1 MSVNKSNFALV
12 LFMAVYHVN
21 PGAPRIRAGSIS
33 YISRQIFQKF
43 SNTSANNDVS
53 LWIYNS
59 W

>member
-43 SNTSANNDVS
+43 SNASANNDVS
-53 LWIYNS
+53 L
-59 W
+59 